1 MCIKCLL
8 RKIKD
13 LILKYYYIPLVFALT
28 SFIFVIFLYIIDW
41 TMPRF
46 SFLPHNR
53 TGDAWFSVLG
63 CLLPAVASM
72 LLSLVAIRQTQKIN
86 MLDRKMHRP
95 ALAFQSAKLTAWLLN
110 SGDYEK
116 CSLYKALTVRQQD
129 VVESYLKDDHT
140 DHTKEPCF
148 CLLIIDLNMLLKN
161 EINVEKIEIK
171 NFKFVIAGKE
181 YLFSRKEK
189 IENNS
194 SDLKKFE
201 HLKHKFENGVEINAL
216 HWMLIAFEPATK
228 EVWKEINYAMRNKEL
243 LNPCYE
249 EFRLEIEMKIK
260 FGLDEEREE
269 LLKAKIYF
277 CSEEGYSST
286 EEMVVCVS
294 TEHGR
299 LMYC

>member
-1 MCIKCLL
+1 MCIKRLL

-13 LILKYYYIPLVFALT
+13 LMLTYYYIPLVFALT
-28 SFIFVIFLYIIDW
+28 SFFFVIFLYIIDW

-95 ALAFQSAKLTAWLLN
+95 ALAFRSAKLTTWYLN
-110 SGDYEK
+110 LEDYER
-116 CSLYKALTVRQQD
+116 CSLYKNMPVRQQD
-129 VVESYLKDDHT
+129 AVQDYLEDHT
-140 DHTKEPCF
+140 EDPYF
-148 CLLIIDLNMLLKN
+148 SLLIIDLNMFLKN
-161 EINVEKIEIK
+161 EINFENIEII

-194 SDLKKFE
+194 SGLKKFE
-201 HLKHKFENGVEINAL
+201 HLKHKFENGIEINAL
-216 HWMLIAFEPATK
+216 HWMLIAFEPATE
-228 EVWKEINYAMRNKEL
+228 EVWKEIDYAMRNKEL
-243 LNPCYE
+243 LNSCYE

-277 CSEEGYSST
+277 CSEEGYSKA
-286 EEMVVCVS
+286 EKGVVCVS

-299 LMYC
+299 LVYC